1 MKRIVYRFIILAFIA
16 VLALPANA
24 EEPSAAEKGQT
35 QTSITISE
43 DMDDAIVQEA
53 SRVKEDL
60 KQQAR
65 SLFERQPLGWNW
77 KTISYLSQW
86 LIFLPQRLP
95 EFSKQ
100 LVVHSR
106 ALGVAGS
113 FLIFVFLVAVAYS
126 LLGRRRVLV
135 MVENRVKTLAERI
148 PKSVY
153 PYFRSL
159 MHVMVTP
166 LIPLILLGAFSLIQ
180 ALIDYDATWFLFTG
194 RLLWLWVLSAL
205 SIAVLREI
213 LTRNLFDSMEEYGH
227 SVFHITRLIILSIF
241 VGLAIFWGA
250 EAFEIRA
257 DVLAFLKFVISITI
271 VFISFLLVLKKKALL
286 SLIPEL
292 PYNIYHRFTN
302 WLEKYYYPLIVFS
315 FCTALLW
322 SIGYKQLGRVV
333 LVKIWST
340 ALAFVLIMVLY
351 HVLKGLLKKWA
362 DKTEKT
368 DEAAQY
374 LIKALR
380 SILTYATVI
389 ATFMI
394 VLNLLGLLNPLSRI
408 LSFPVLQMG
417 DTRISFWI
425 IIRAILILMGFVF
438 GSRLMQAYFDY
449 KVYPSLGIDTG
460 LGYALNTFL
469 KYLLIAIGLL
479 IALNIVGI
487 DLRFLLV
494 FAGAIGIGIGLGL
507 QSMAA
512 NIIAGLTIIFGGKI
526 RKGDWIEI
534 HETIGMVTDIYLRAA
549 KVRTRDNIEYLVPN
563 SDLIS
568 NIIVNYSLSSPDVRI
583 DLSVGV
589 SYDADPREVER
600 ILLDVAEKEPLLL
613 KYKKPAVR
621 FVGYGDN
628 SINFELLFWMDIQKD
643 ARRKVR
649 SALYYAIFDALKKA
663 GIEIPFPQR
672 DIHIRNHP
680 EPDNSRTKFPFGNQS
695 P

>member
-1 MKRIVYRFIILAFIA
+1 
-16 VLALPANA
+16 
-24 EEPSAAEKGQT
+24 
-35 QTSITISE
+35 
-43 DMDDAIVQEA
+43 
-53 SRVKEDL
+53 
-60 KQQAR
+60 
-65 SLFERQPLGWNW
+65 
-77 KTISYLSQW
+77 
-86 LIFLPQRLP
+86 
-95 EFSKQ
+95 
-100 LVVHSR
+100 
-106 ALGVAGS
+106 
-113 FLIFVFLVAVAYS
+113 
-126 LLGRRRVLV
+126 
-135 MVENRVKTLAERI
+135 
-148 PKSVY
+148 
-153 PYFRSL
+153 
-159 MHVMVTP
+159 
-166 LIPLILLGAFSLIQ
+166 
-180 ALIDYDATWFLFTG
+180 
-194 RLLWLWVLSAL
+194 
-205 SIAVLREI
+205 
-213 LTRNLFDSMEEYGH
+213 
-227 SVFHITRLIILSIF
+227 
-241 VGLAIFWGA
+241 
-250 EAFEIRA
+250 
-257 DVLAFLKFVISITI
+257 
-271 VFISFLLVLKKKALL
+271 
-286 SLIPEL
+286 
-292 PYNIYHRFTN
+292 
-302 WLEKYYYPLIVFS
+302 
-315 FCTALLW
+315 
-322 SIGYKQLGRVV
+322 LGRVV

-362 DKTEKT
+362 DKTEKS

-389 ATFMI
+389 ATFI
-394 VLNLLGLLNPLSRI
+394 IILNMLGLLNPLARI

-417 DTRISFWI
+417 DTRITFWI
-425 IIRAILILMGFVF
+425 IIRAVLILMGFVF

-460 LGYALNTFL
+460 LGYALNTFF

-512 NIIAGLTIIFGGKI
+512 NIIAGFTIIFGGKI

-568 NIIVNYSLSSPDVRI
+568 NIIVNYSLSAPDVRI

-600 ILLDVAEKEPLLL
+600 ILLEVAEKEPLLL
-613 KYKKPAVR
+613 NYKKPAVR

-628 SINFELLFWMDIQKD
+628 SINFELLFWIDIQKH

-649 SALYYAIFDALKKA
+649 SALYYAIFDELKKA

-672 DIHIRNHP
+672 DIHIRNNP
-680 EPDNSRTKFPFGNQS
+680 EPNDSWTKFPLGDQS
-695 P
+695 R

>member
-1 MKRIVYRFIILAFIA
+1 MKRMVCRFIILAFIA
-16 VLALPANA
+16 FLAFPMNA
-24 EEPSAAEKGQT
+24 EEPAAGENGRVAP
-35 QTSITISE
+35 SISISE

-77 KTISYLSQW
+77 ETISYLSQW
-86 LIFLPQRLP
+86 LIFLPQRFP

-113 FLIFVFLVAVAYS
+113 SLIFVFLVAVAYS
-126 LLGRRRVLV
+126 LLGRRRVLA
-135 MVENRVKTLAERI
+135 MVENRVKTLAEKL
-148 PKSVY
+148 PQGVY

-166 LIPLILLGAFSLIQ
+166 VIPLILLGAFSLIQ
-180 ALIDYDATWFLFTG
+180 ALIDYDAAWFLFTG

-205 SIAVLREI
+205 SIAILREI
-213 LTRNLFDSMEEYGH
+213 LTRNLFDSMEEHGH
-227 SVFHITRLIILSIF
+227 SVFHITRLVILSVF
-241 VGLAIFWGA
+241 AGLAIFWGA
-250 EAFEIRA
+250 EAFEIRE
-257 DVLAFLKFVISITI
+257 DVLAFLKFVISITV

-292 PYNIYHRFTN
+292 PYKIYYRFTN

-315 FCTALLW
+315 FCAALLW

-340 ALAFVLIMVLY
+340 TLAFVLIMVLY

-362 DKTEKT
+362 DKVEKS

-374 LIKALR
+374 LIKALK

-389 ATFMI
+389 ATLII

-417 DTRISFWI
+417 DTKITFWLV
-425 IIRAILILMGFVF
+425 IRAVLILMGFVF

-460 LGYALNTFL
+460 LGYALNTFF

-479 IALNIVGI
+479 IALNVVGI

-512 NIIAGLTIIFGGKI
+512 NLIAGFTIIFGGKI

-534 HETIGMVTDIYLRAA
+534 HNTLGMVTDIYLRAA

-583 DLSVGV
+583 DLPVGV

-613 KYKKPAVR
+613 KHKNPAVR

-628 SINFELLFWMDIQKD
+628 SINFELLFWMDIQKH

-649 SALYYAIFDALKKA
+649 SALYYAIFEALDKA

-680 EPDNSRTKFPFGNQS
+680 EPSDSRTKFQLGNKS
-695 P
+695 L